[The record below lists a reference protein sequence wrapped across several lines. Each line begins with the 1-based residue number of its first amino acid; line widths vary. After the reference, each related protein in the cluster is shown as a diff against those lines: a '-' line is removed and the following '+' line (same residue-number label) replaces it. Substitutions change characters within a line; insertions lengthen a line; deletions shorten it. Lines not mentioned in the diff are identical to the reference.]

1 MKQDF
6 DRSVPLIEQRMRVAA
21 AKEPGRKHQKRPGVK
36 AIERRKLAAKRH
48 AKMVADNLAKFKA
61 AVSAYWRG
69 ERETYPR
76 LK

>member
-6 DRSVPLIEQRMRVAA
+6 DSSVPVHEQLLRVAK

-48 AKMVADNLAKFKA
+48 AALVAAKRRKFKDLVA
-61 AVSAYWRG
+61 AYWRG
-69 ERETYPR
+69 ERDTHPG
-76 LK
+76 LM

>member
-36 AIERRKLAAKRH
+36 AIERRKLASRRH
-48 AKMVADNLAKFKA
+48 AALVAMKRRKFKELVA
-61 AVSAYWRG
+61 AYWRG
-69 ERETYPR
+69 DRETYPG